1 MMGLMLSDK
10 DCSVVDCDNTATVVD
25 EMDNILCDDCM
36 DMEIMEGADPDT
48 FETVENWASS
58 QEIPLA
64 VQ

>member
-36 DMEIMEGADPDT
+36 EMEIMEGADPDT
-48 FETVENWASS
+48 FDTFENWASS